1 MSLTKLQKFLNKP
14 EPPTPNNI
22 NYSPI
27 LLSDSKGIRLR
38 DQVIA
43 NHPVTRHTR
52 WWCDSGASTQRQ
64 YLWLKRNLDRQ
75 FPNTGTAWIYV
86 WLGTCDLT
94 QKDKKYIAIR
104 SPESDTSIETILEY
118 IQKII
123 DLIKEH
129 PGCKVTI
136 LEIPVYSIVSW
147 NKHSGH
153 KNPEKFTEQDSQLEN
168 QIYKLNGQ
176 IRQLNTQLGVYSPQ
190 FTTDLQYH
198 RKVKKDTHPKN
209 RNYFNFDLYVDG
221 IHPCRTLARYW
232 LRKISTQMRRDC
244 WS

>member
-1 MSLTKLQKFLNKP
+1 MRPHPKGQK
-14 EPPTPNNI
+14 
-22 NYSPI
+22 
-27 LLSDSKGIRLR
+27 
-38 DQVIA
+38 V
-43 NHPVTRHTR
+43 H
-52 WWCDSGASTQRQ
+52 
-64 YLWLKRNLDRQ
+64 
-75 FPNTGTAWIYV
+75 
-86 WLGTCDLT
+86 
-94 QKDKKYIAIR
+94 IR

-176 IRQLNTQLGVYSPQ
+176 IRQLNMQLGVY
-190 FTTDLQYH
+190 
-198 RKVKKDTHPKN
+198 
-209 RNYFNFDLYVDG
+209 
-221 IHPCRTLARYW
+221 I
-232 LRKISTQMRRDC
+232 
-244 WS
+244 

>member
-22 NYSPI
+22 NYTPI

-52 WWCDSGASTQRQ
+52 WWCDSGAYKQRQ

-75 FPNTGTAWIYV
+75 FSSTGTAWIYV

-94 QKDKKYIAIR
+94 QKDNKYIAIR

-123 DLIKEH
+123 DLINEH

-136 LEIPVYSIVSW
+136 LEIPVYW

-198 RKVKKDTHPKN
+198 RKVKKGYPSKESQL
-209 RNYFNFDLYVDG
+209 FQL
-221 IHPCRTLARYW
+221 
-232 LRKISTQMRRDC
+232 
-244 WS
+244 

>member
-1 MSLTKLQKFLNKP
+1 MV
-14 EPPTPNNI
+14 E
-22 NYSPI
+22 
-27 LLSDSKGIRLR
+27 
-38 DQVIA
+38 
-43 NHPVTRHTR
+43 
-52 WWCDSGASTQRQ
+52 
-64 YLWLKRNLDRQ
+64 RNLDRQ
-75 FPNTGTAWIYV
+75 FSNTGTAWIYV
-86 WLGTCDLT
+86 WLDTCDLT

-136 LEIPVYSIVSW
+136 LEIPLYSIVSW

-168 QIYKLNGQ
+168 QTYKLNGQ

-190 FTTDLQYH
+190 FTQTSI
-198 RKVKKDTHPKN
+198 P
-209 RNYFNFDLYVDG
+209 
-221 IHPCRTLARYW
+221 P
-232 LRKISTQMRRDC
+232 
-244 WS
+244 